1 MRYADPYVLDLTF
14 FTTNSLCHA
23 RLDRAAM
30 PSLAMDTRVRG
41 YDGYRRGY
49 DGYRRGY
56 DNWLRRYGGE
66 MEGREPAQ
74 V

>member
-1 MRYADPYVLDLTF
+1 
-14 FTTNSLCHA
+14 
-23 RLDRAAM
+23 M

-66 MEGREPAQ
+66 MEGRVPAQ